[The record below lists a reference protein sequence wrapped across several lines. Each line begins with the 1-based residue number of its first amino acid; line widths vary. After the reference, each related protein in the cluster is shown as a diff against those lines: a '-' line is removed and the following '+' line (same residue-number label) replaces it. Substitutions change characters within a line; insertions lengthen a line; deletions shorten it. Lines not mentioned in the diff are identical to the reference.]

1 MNTSY
6 EQIINSSY
14 EPFDIDTVQTVINVN
29 LIGTIDLIRLAVP
42 HIARVNPSTDREN
55 EGERGVVIMVSSS
68 SAYDGQ
74 PGQIAYA
81 ASKGAVRSLTLP
93 LARDLS
99 RYGIRAVSVA
109 PNIFDTGMTAMMP
122 QKLYDS
128 LKKTLEWPPRP
139 GRPEEFGQLVVD
151 ICRNPMLNGD
161 CIRLDGASRL
171 ASKI

>member
-1 MNTSY
+1 MTN
-6 EQIINSSY
+6 QIINSSY
-14 EPFDIDTVQTVINVN
+14 EPFDIDTVSNVINVN
-29 LIGTIDLIRLAVP
+29 LIGTLNLIRLTAS
-42 HIARVNPSTDREN
+42 HLARVSPSTDRAN
-55 EGERGVVIMVSSS
+55 EGERGVIIMVSSS

-99 RYGIRAVSVA
+99 RYGIRAVTVA
-109 PNIFDTGMTAMMP
+109 PNIFETGMTALMP
-122 QKLYDS
+122 EKLWSS
-128 LKKTLEWPPRP
+128 LKRTLEWPARP

-161 CIRLDGASRL
+161 SIRLDGASRL
-171 ASKI
+171 ASRI

>member
-1 MNTSY
+1 MS
-6 EQIINSSY
+6 SSY
-14 EPFDIDTVQTVINVN
+14 EPLDLETVQTVLEVNIMGTIN
-29 LIGTIDLIRLAVP
+29 LISRTAPYL
-42 HIARVNPSTDREN
+42 ARVEPST

-74 PGQIAYA
+74 PGQVAYS
-81 ASKGAVRSLTLP
+81 ASKGAIRALTLP

-109 PNIFDTGMTAMMP
+109 PNIFETGMTAMMP
-122 QKLYDS
+122 DRLRES
-128 LKKTLEWPPRP
+128 LKKTLEFPARP

-151 ICRNPMLNGD
+151 ICGNIMVNGD

-171 ASKI
+171 ASRI

>member
-1 MNTSY
+1 MINKLP
-6 EQIINSSY
+6 QIISSSY
-14 EPFDIDTVQTVINVN
+14 EPLDISTVQTVIDINV
-29 LIGTIDLIRLAVP
+29 IGTISLVSLVTSHLA
-42 HIARVNPSTDREN
+42 RTEPSTDPAN

-74 PGQIAYA
+74 PGQVAYA
-81 ASKGAVRSLTLP
+81 ASKGAIRSLTLP

-109 PNIFDTGMTAMMP
+109 PNIFETGMTAFMP
-122 QKLYDS
+122 EKLRNS
-128 LKKTLEWPPRP
+128 LKRTLEWPARP

-151 ICRNPMLNGD
+151 ICRNPMINGD

-171 ASKI
+171 ASRL